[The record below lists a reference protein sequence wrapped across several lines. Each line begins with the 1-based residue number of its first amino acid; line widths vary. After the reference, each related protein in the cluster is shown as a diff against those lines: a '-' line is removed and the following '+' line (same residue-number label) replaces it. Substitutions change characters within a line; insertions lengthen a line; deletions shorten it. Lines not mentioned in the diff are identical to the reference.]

1 MWASIMLLPERS
13 GYRGPPTLLPSI
25 SQGTRPEGHSVGH
38 ALGCIHKSRT
48 QDRLHTGEAK
58 CSRGEPLLGNL
69 VVKICG
75 PCGKRAFGL
84 FVCFETGFHG
94 VAQADLKLFV

>member
-1 MWASIMLLPERS
+1 MATGDHLPHS
-13 GYRGPPTLLPSI
+13 YLSARGPDLRGILL
-25 SQGTRPEGHSVGH
+25 GTPWDVSTRVGH
-38 ALGCIHKSRT
+38 R
-48 QDRLHTGEAK
+48 DRSHTCEAK